1 MYVGRYNYEDL
12 RKAAIDDPI
21 RENRMALGEWFQN
34 YGMEFWNG
42 THFDADGFALIPIYE
57 WDDETDTGT
66 VIDYEL
72 R

>member
-1 MYVGRYNYEDL
+1 MYVGRYNYEEL
-12 RKAAIDDPI
+12 RKSVVDNPTQ
-21 RENRMALGEWFQN
+21 ENRMALGEWFQN

-42 THFDADGFALIPIYE
+42 ECFDADGFVLVPIYE
-57 WDDETDTGT
+57 WDEETDTGT